1 MQTLKK
7 VGLIKMKAIVK
18 FDLILVIKKQKLF
31 YKA

>member
-18 FDLILVIKKQKLF
+18 FDLILVIKKT
-31 YKA
+31 KAFL